1 MEDLSMKETAIVLH
15 ELYTNLQEAGF
26 SKKEAL
32 EIIMRVVKP

>member
-1 MEDLSMKETAIVLH
+1 MEDLTMKETAIGLH

-26 SKKEAL
+26 TKKEAL